1 MLEIKKYLEKA
12 LLEIK
17 EFLKGS
23 AQCKLAIEGT
33 WEKIKKKIFYRPSC
47 ALEFY

>member
-12 LLEIK
+12 LPEIK
-17 EFLKGS
+17 EYLRGS

-33 WEKIKKKIFYRPSC
+33 WEKKKSFKDFPVP
-47 ALEFY
+47 